1 MKRFLV
7 LFLTCAM
14 LLGICACTGKKSFE
28 VPDEYNEDGRLIINV
43 YGHDMDPL
51 ISPSQDTAD
60 ILEIVENK
68 FNIDLK
74 IETTTVANSPTLLN
88 QLIGGGDVP
97 DMFIHF
103 KDEPAYSNWIDSAY
117 LMDYEPYL
125 NDYPYLKNA
134 FTALGTQE
142 EVKSFLKGKLY
153 SYPIIVHNNAES
165 GALTTEIAMFY
176 RRDWYQA
183 LVNKNWTPSSGR
195 PLKDPEDPDFN
206 YLNFYDLLEGFTEG
220 DPDGNGQ
227 KDTYGYSLC
236 KDEGVFWWYPVL
248 NMFNA
253 FHQGWAPDGNGG
265 WVPEDISDNMHD
277 AVMFMADMYDRG
289 FINSDYN
296 TTATFDA
303 AKNNFVNGK
312 AGVVVSNCTA
322 TMGSGV
328 VDSMEGFL
336 GKVANSKTMSDI
348 VRGMPVV
355 TGRDG
360 VKRVLGAV
368 NNYGYMAI
376 NNDISENKKRVILDL
391 LNYIL
396 SPEGDTLLTWGIEG
410 RHYEVGADGVKK
422 SLLPLDQKGRQKTLV
437 DNTVAWGVYRLKG
450 LASWETVFTNDPR
463 PQPEVTDQL
472 MTAWDPKY
480 MIRDELTFVSVNSSF
495 ATVQAE
501 LEDKTAIAFKQIV
514 TKISGSAEEKAATR
528 EKIWDDFVKYY
539 ELKGSNYVA
548 AMNASAKELYPDG
561 KV

>member
-1 MKRFLV
+1 MKKILALILMGAT
-7 LFLTCAM
+7 LFGL
-14 LLGICACTGKKSFE
+14 CACGRGK
-28 VPDEYNEDGRLIINV
+28 VYQLPDEYNSDGRLIINV
-43 YGHDMDPL
+43 YGHEMDPL
-51 ISPSQDTAD
+51 ISPSKDTAD

-68 FNIDLK
+68 FGIELK
-74 IETTTVANSPTLLN
+74 IETTTVANSSILLN

-103 KDEPAYSNWIDSAY
+103 KEEPAYSNWIDSAY

-125 NDYPYLKNA
+125 DDYPYLKNA
-134 FTALGTQE
+134 FGALGTE
-142 EVKSFLKGKLY
+142 AEVKSFLKGKLY

-165 GALTTEIAMFY
+165 GALSTEIAMYY

-183 LVNKNWTPSSGR
+183 LVNKNWMPSSNR
-195 PLKDPEDPDFN
+195 PLKDPEDPTFD
-206 YLNFYDLLEGFTEG
+206 YLNFYDLMEGFTEG
-220 DPDGNGQ
+220 DPDGNGK

-253 FHQGWAPDGNGG
+253 YTDGWAPDGQGG
-265 WVPEDISDNMHD
+265 WVPENISDNMHD

-296 TTATFDA
+296 TTTTFDA
-303 AKNNFVNGK
+303 AKNNFINGK
-312 AGVVVSNCTA
+312 AGMVVSNCTA
-322 TMGSGV
+322 NMGSGI
-328 VDSMEGFL
+328 VDAMEGYK
-336 GKVANSKTMSDI
+336 GQVANSKTMLDV

-368 NNYGYMAI
+368 NNYAYMAI
-376 NNDISENKKRVILDL
+376 NNDISENKKKIILSL

-410 RHYEVGADGVKK
+410 RHYEVLEDGTKK
-422 SLLPLDQKGRQKTLV
+422 SLLPLDEKGRQKTLI

-450 LASWETVFTNDPR
+450 LASWETIFTNDPR

-480 MIRDELTFVSVNSSF
+480 MIKDELTFVSVNSSF
-495 ATVQAE
+495 ATVEAE
-501 LEDKTAIAFKQIV
+501 LKDKTAIAFKQIV
-514 TKISGSAEEKAATR
+514 TKINGSEAEKQETR

-539 ELKGSNYVA
+539 ELKGSNYIA

-561 KV
+561 KI